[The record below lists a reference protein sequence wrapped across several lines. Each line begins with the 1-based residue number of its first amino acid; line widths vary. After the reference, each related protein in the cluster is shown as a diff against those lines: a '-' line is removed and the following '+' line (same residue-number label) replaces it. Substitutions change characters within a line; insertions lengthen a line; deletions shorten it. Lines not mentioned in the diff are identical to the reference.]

1 MGSGGAAVTTWLT
14 RDHSQSIRLRT
25 DAAGALLEAAIY
37 APYGAQSPGLTI
49 AKGYIGER
57 HDPETGLLYLNARY
71 MDPVLGRFLSPDDW
85 DPTIP
90 GVGTNRYAYAAND
103 PINLSDPSGHLHPS
117 ADPNYSPDGSSWG
130 ASSGGG
136 SSWGGSS
143 WGGSFGGSAWSTP
156 DPTIYPSGKEF
167 LSPGYFGFQTAAVS
181 GATGAFAMQ
190 RDPYGLEH
198 DWSGAM
204 PGRGAPL
211 TGSGGSRLSSRG
223 TLDPGKALGGWIRG
237 LIGVFVG
244 AKSIEDRVD
253 AGVHIYRVWGGAAGP
268 WGRSWTTVD
277 PLTVP
282 NYRDIAGLPRQNTGR
297 FLSEGTLRSMEGVII
312 REALPLHGTIG
323 GLPEVVVPNP
333 VQQIQLLNVMGL
345 NPPL

>member
-1 MGSGGAAVTTWLT
+1 MVVGSGGAAVTTWLT

-71 MDPVLGRFLSPDDW
+71 HDPVLGRFLSPDDW

-130 ASSGGG
+130 APSGSRSFWGG

-167 LSPGYFGFQTAAVS
+167 LSPGYFGFRSRASTSITFAQYQPVVGGAVVGGALCGPACAGVGAVAGGVALGIGAYILMDKAQEADNPRVSIFRAVGQAELAQIVSHGTYGSNPNRS
-181 GATGAFAMQ
+181 GKYFALTNEGVRAFANAPMNVGSTVTSTTLPQ
-190 RDPYGLEH
+190 SVIDQGYRFND
-198 DWSGAM
+198 
-204 PGRGAPL
+204 PGRYG
-211 TGSGGSRLSSRG
+211 
-223 TLDPGKALGGWIRG
+223 
-237 LIGVFVG
+237 
-244 AKSIEDRVD
+244 
-253 AGVHIYRVWGGAAGP
+253 AGP
-268 WGRSWTTVD
+268 SVFFSES
-277 PLTVP
+277 
-282 NYRDIAGLPRQNTGR
+282 Q
-297 FLSEGTLRSMEGVII
+297 LSEVYINMTPII
-312 REALPLHGTIG
+312 ILP
-323 GLPEVVVPNP
+323 
-333 VQQIQLLNVMGL
+333 
-345 NPPL
+345 